1 MREIVQE
8 TKEWLII
15 EFSNINILIEEI
27 KININN
33 KKSNSII
40 IIKINFKKKYDKEY
54 DDTELIPW

>member
-40 IIKINFKKKYDKEY
+40 IIKINFK
-54 DDTELIPW
+54 

>member
-54 DDTELIPW
+54 VEILN